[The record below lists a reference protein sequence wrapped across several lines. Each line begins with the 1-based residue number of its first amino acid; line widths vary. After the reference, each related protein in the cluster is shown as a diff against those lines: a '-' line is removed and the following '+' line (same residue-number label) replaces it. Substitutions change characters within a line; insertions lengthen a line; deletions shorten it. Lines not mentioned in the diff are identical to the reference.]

1 VTRLLK
7 LAALV
12 GLAIWVWRTFFGG
25 GEPHER
31 ASLSYADGSSIV
43 LEPGSPD
50 FERMAAVARRVL
62 VT

>member
-1 VTRLLK
+1 MTRLLK

-25 GEPHER
+25 REAHER
-31 ASLSYADGSSIV
+31 ASLSYADGSSMV

-62 VT
+62 VA